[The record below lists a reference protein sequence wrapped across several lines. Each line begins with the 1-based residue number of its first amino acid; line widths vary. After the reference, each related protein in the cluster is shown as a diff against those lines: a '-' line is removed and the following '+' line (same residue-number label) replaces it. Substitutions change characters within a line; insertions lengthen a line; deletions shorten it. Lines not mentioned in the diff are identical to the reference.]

1 MLKYAPCPITDRMA
15 QSLDRCYAVDETLS
29 KLARQYPD
37 TKFLRARAAALGFA
51 SNTTSLA
58 KRPSANRRMKSVA
71 EADEDDPYGS
81 DPESQD
87 EGDLVHEDDVD
98 LDMLPTLLVYRDG
111 ELVFNWVRVDWEA
124 GPAGIEELLDKSV
137 FRSPVADCFL
147 MPFYRNHVLPK
158 RGPHY
163 NLGLPS
169 DDEDDFDLLISDE
182 DL

>member
-1 MLKYAPCPITDRMA
+1 MRL
-15 QSLDRCYAVDETLS
+15 SLDSQA
-29 KLARQYPD
+29 QYPQI
-37 TKFLRARAAALGFA
+37 TKFLRARAAAALGFA
-51 SNTTSLA
+51 SNTTSLS
-58 KRPSANRRMKSVA
+58 KRPSSNRRMKRVA
-71 EADEDDPYGS
+71 EDDEDDPYGS

-124 GPAGIEELLDKSV
+124 GPAGIEELLDKSA
-137 FRSPVADCFL
+137 RPRLAPVNKL
-147 MPFYRNHVLPK
+147 IVVRRNHILPK

-169 DDEDDFDLLISDE
+169 DDEDDFDLLINDE